1 MKMSRNAQQ
10 AAALARKAERQ
21 QAHIARM
28 AAHAERRVAYDMF
41 VLAYDAWLAAGETGP
56 KPVDPRNLPAHA

>member
-28 AAHAERRVAYDMF
+28 AAHAEHRAAVA
-41 VLAYDAWLAAGETGP
+41 LWQDAWNLWVAASCKGP
-56 KPVDPRNLPAHA
+56 EPIHPDQIGVK